1 MARPRQPINL
11 LQEKGKK
18 HLTKEEIEK
27 RKNSEI
33 EVNSDNVVAP
43 SYLTKKQKQTFE
55 WYVEELK
62 KINIIANIDVEG
74 LARYIVA
81 EEQFKKIAKKI
92 KNTNILDDD
101 YDKLLLKL
109 EKLNKICR
117 QGATDLGLTISSR
130 CKLVI
135 PKKEE
140 KPRNKFEKFGVK
152 DG

>member
-27 RKNSEI
+27 RKNGEI

-55 WYVEELK
+55 WYAEELK

-140 KPRNKFEKFGVK
+140 KPKNKFEKFGVK
-152 DG
+152 DV

>member
-1 MARPRQPINL
+1 VARPRQPINL